1 MRENNRK
8 PIENCRK
15 KLPQFTTMNV
25 IDGQAGLAIYS
36 SLIFYS
42 LTIDNILNIIVL
54 LILAAVAINLTIGN
68 NGIFTRAQN
77 ATQKWE
83 EASKNEQSELDKVSN
98 FLDEYMNGNGGS
110 QDGGDTEETPSS
122 VADAIEKGDYFD
134 KKTQIKDDLDNV
146 VTIPK
151 DFKVAEDSA
160 TKVEDGVVIE
170 DHEGN
175 QFVWIPAKTGAGT
188 VVHTTLGDKT
198 MVYKRTAYSTNVATG
213 ETDETTNSEKIK
225 YSSSSSYYFTEAMPS
240 DEEASVNA
248 NGGYYIGRYEAG
260 DKESTDSKT
269 MRTSSSSETNTVII
283 KKGQAPYTYATYDE
297 QKTLAEGMDSV
308 RGYEGTTKLTSSYA
322 WDTAISFIQIKNED
336 YGNSSEEGNYYNTS
350 FEYTDITGAKQTKSK
365 SSSTLVPTGQTTPVC
380 NIYDMGGNCYE
391 RTSEVYSVP
400 SSPVSTRGG
409 SYGIDFAERP
419 AGRRNNSKR
428 NADRFHA
435 FRVTLYL

>member
-1 MRENNRK
+1 MKNN
-8 PIENCRK
+8 K
-15 KLPQFTTMNV
+15 KTLDIKKIKKEAKGIT
-25 IDGQAGLAIYS
+25 
-36 SLIFYS
+36 LIA
-42 LTIDNILNIIVL
+42 LVVTIIVL

-83 EASKNEQSELDKVSN
+83 EASKNEQDEIDKVSN
-98 FLDEYMNGNGGS
+98 FLDEYMNGNGGN
-110 QDGGDTEETPSS
+110 QGGGDTEETPSS

-170 DHEGN
+170 DKEGN

-198 MVYKRTAYSTNVATG
+198 MVYKRTAYSSNVATG

-269 MRTSSSSETNTVII
+269 MRTSSSSETNTVTI

-336 YGNSSEEGNYYNTS
+336 YGNSSEEGNYSDTT
-350 FEYTDITGAKQTKSK
+350 FEYTDITGAKQTK

-380 NIYDMGGNCYE
+380 NIYDMGGNCWE
-391 RTSEVYSVP
+391 RTTEVISG
-400 SSPVSTRGG
+400 SSNPVSDRGG
-409 SYGIDFAERP
+409 DSYNSYADRP
-419 AGRRNNSKR
+419 AGY
-428 NADRFHA
+428 RFYNVGDAYGNVA